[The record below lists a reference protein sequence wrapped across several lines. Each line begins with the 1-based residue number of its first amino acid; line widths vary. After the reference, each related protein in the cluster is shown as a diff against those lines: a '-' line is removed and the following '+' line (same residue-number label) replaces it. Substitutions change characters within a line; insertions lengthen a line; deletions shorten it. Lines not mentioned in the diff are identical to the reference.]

1 MTNTRRDH
9 RWTPALG
16 RWNSPGFYEWAM
28 GLFSLADLP
37 AQVGSALQC
46 EKRSAVL
53 DLGCGPGL
61 LARWLLQTQLD
72 LRVIGLDPDR
82 RMLTR
87 AAANNPSGG
96 AGWTEGLAQKLPFA
110 DGAFDRIAVIFVL
123 HHLTHA
129 QKVSALAEGYRA
141 LAPRGRLH
149 IVDWTKPSGLAAAGF
164 LLVRALDGFERTADH
179 AEGRLYE
186 LVQGAGFEDLET
198 LFERDLLLGR
208 IVHLRARKPE
218 KLQVEILPTEL
229 ESAEA
234 GL

>member
-1 MTNTRRDH
+1 MTNTRRDY

-16 RWNSPGFYEWAM
+16 RWNSPGFYEWVM
-28 GLFSLADLP
+28 GLFSLTDLP
-37 AQVGSALQC
+37 AQVGSAFQC

-61 LARWLLQTQLD
+61 LARWLSQTQLG

-87 AAANNPSGG
+87 AAASNPSGG
-96 AGWTEGLAQKLPFA
+96 IGWTEGLAQKLPFVN
-110 DGAFDRIAVIFVL
+110 GAFDRIATIFVL

-141 LAPRGRLH
+141 LTPGGRLH
-149 IVDWTKPSGLAAAGF
+149 ILDWTKPSGLRAAAF
-164 LLVRALDGFERTADH
+164 LLVRVLDGFERTADH
-179 AEGRLYE
+179 AEGRLFE
-186 LVQGAGFEDLET
+186 LVQGAGFDDLET
-198 LFERDLLLGR
+198 LFERDLVLGR
-208 IVHLRARKPE
+208 IIHFRARKPE
-218 KLQVEILPTEL
+218 KLQVEIPPREL
-229 ESAEA
+229 ESAVS